1 MLGLL
6 KKALFTSSML
16 SITALAS
23 SPAFAFSVIGTDFVK
38 YEALDTNSDGV
49 LDTTN
54 RNDAADLN
62 AILVGS
68 CTEVGDACDPPGSP
82 GGNVELFATSETLTL
97 AQFLASDER
106 TTLSQTFAS
115 GDTFTLSSLTAED
128 WFGAGRSVAD
138 INYAGL
144 AGTLAREW
152 FDGIMDFVDVQDP
165 LRQTLFGQFRDAGG
179 FQRFSDPNVSYA
191 NQNGAGDITYGLAGV
206 FNAVDVNPLFAG
218 YQASELVRLSLNGT
232 DLGVKYSFGNIATQ
246 RIASRSGLNSND
258 PTNSH
263 NGNYE
268 MTIPGGGTSVPEPST
283 VLGLMGLA
291 GLLAT
296 RRKGDR
302 HDRVL

>member
-1 MLGLL
+1 MLSSF

-16 SITALAS
+16 GITALAS

-38 YEALDTNSDGV
+38 YEALDTNNDGV

-97 AQFLASDER
+97 AQFLASNER

-128 WFGAGRSVAD
+128 WFGAGRAVAD
-138 INYAGL
+138 ITYTDL

-152 FDGIMDFVDVQDP
+152 FDGIMDLVGIQD
-165 LRQTLFGQFRDAGG
+165 RQALFGQFRDAGG

-206 FNAVDVNPLFAG
+206 FNAGDVNPQFAG

-232 DLGVKYSFGNIATQ
+232 DLGVKYSFGNINTQ
-246 RIASRSGLNSND
+246 RIASRSGLNSSD
-258 PTNSH
+258 PTDSH